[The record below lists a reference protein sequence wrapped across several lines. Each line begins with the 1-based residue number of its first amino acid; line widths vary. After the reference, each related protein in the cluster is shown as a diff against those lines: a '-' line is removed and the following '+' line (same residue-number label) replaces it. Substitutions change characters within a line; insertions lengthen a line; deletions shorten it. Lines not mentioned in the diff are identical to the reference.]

1 MLVLVFAVLIGLLAG
16 LVRPALG
23 ARSARIRITW
33 LPLLALGAVGTA
45 ASHLVPVEL
54 ATVVMGVALA
64 TLLVFALVN
73 AHVTGIVVIGIGL
86 LLNLVSIVINNG
98 MPVRGEAL
106 VAAHIVDASDL
117 ASVNMVGPRHLETN
131 ADRLGVLGDV
141 LPIPAARAVM
151 SFGDLIVIAGV
162 IDALRDLARRRRRTW
177 NGDDRVTYDST
188 MTQLK
193 AVHDWGAAPSG
204 APDSGSQY
212 SAKPDL
218 TDPLTIDLTKDDRTA
233 VSQSLEAANHSR

>member
-1 MLVLVFAVLIGLLAG
+1 MLVVAVLLGLIAG
-16 LVRPALG
+16 ALRPALG
-23 ARSARIRITW
+23 ARSARIRIAW
-33 LPLLALGAVGTA
+33 LPMLALGAVGTA
-45 ASHLVPVEL
+45 ASHVVPADL
-54 ATVVMGVALA
+54 ATLVMGLALS
-64 TLLVFALVN
+64 TLLVFALAN

-86 LLNLVSIVINNG
+86 LLNLVSVVVNDG

-117 ASVNMVGPRHLETN
+117 ATVDLAAPRHLETG

-162 IDALRDLARRRRRTW
+162 VDALRDLARRRRRTW
-177 NGDDRVTYDST
+177 TGADRLTYGST

-218 TDPLTIDLTKDDRTA
+218 TVPVTIDLASEERT
-233 VSQSLEAANHSR
+233 VRSRPLEAARQSR

>member
-1 MLVLVFAVLIGLLAG
+1 MLVAAVLIGLLAG
-16 LVRPALG
+16 LARHPLG

-45 ASHLVPVEL
+45 VSHVVPVDL
-54 ATVVMGVALA
+54 ATVVMGMAMA
-64 TLLVFALVN
+64 TLLAFSLAN

-86 LLNLVSIVINNG
+86 LLNLVSVVINNG
-98 MPVRGEAL
+98 MPVRAEAL
-106 VAAHIVDASDL
+106 VAAHIVDSSEL
-117 ASVNMVGPRHLETN
+117 STVEMVGARHLETG

-141 LPIPAARAVM
+141 LPIPIAHTVM

-162 IDALRDLARRRRRTW
+162 IDALRELARRRRRAWT
-177 NGDDRVTYDST
+177 GEDRATYDST

-193 AVHDWGAAPSG
+193 AVHDWGTAPSG
-204 APDSGSQY
+204 SPASGSQY

-218 TDPLTIDLTKDDRTA
+218 TAPVTIDLTKEERTE
-233 VSQSLEAANHSR
+233 VSTSFEVANHSR